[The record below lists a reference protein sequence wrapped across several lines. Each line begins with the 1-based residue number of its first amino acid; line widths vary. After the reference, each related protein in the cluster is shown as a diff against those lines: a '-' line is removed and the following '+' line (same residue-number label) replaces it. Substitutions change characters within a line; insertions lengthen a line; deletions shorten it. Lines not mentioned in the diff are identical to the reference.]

1 MEDRETVLLID
12 SWEDQTAID
21 RHHASPMMEQ
31 IIKLREKYGLHIK
44 AERYI
49 SDDKGI
55 PDKDK
60 RFLKC

>member
-1 MEDRETVLLID
+1 
-12 SWEDQTAID
+12 
-21 RHHASPMMEQ
+21 MMEQ